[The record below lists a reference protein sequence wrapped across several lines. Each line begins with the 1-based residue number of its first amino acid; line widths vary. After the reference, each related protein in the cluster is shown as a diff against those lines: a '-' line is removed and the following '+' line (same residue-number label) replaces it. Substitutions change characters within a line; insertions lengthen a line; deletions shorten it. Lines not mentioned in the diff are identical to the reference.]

1 MGLIKLLT
9 AVEPAMLVDTM
20 DLEAGEGMVEEEEG
34 MVGEGEEEADI
45 EDYKDMGWVAVT
57 EYSMRMKLHIRGFV
71 ELGS

>member
-34 MVGEGEEEADI
+34 EEGEGEEEADI

>member
-34 MVGEGEEEADI
+34 RAGGGGGGARA
-45 EDYKDMGWVAVT
+45 G
-57 EYSMRMKLHIRGFV
+57 G
-71 ELGS
+71 G